1 MTTILYNINE
11 KIDVKPLIQKGN
23 FNLIFIVL
31 GVDMADKLTFLINI
45 AGRLG
50 ENVICLMASSTGS
63 PLI

>member
-1 MTTILYNINE
+1 MDI
-11 KIDVKPLIQKGN
+11 
-23 FNLIFIVL
+23 
-31 GVDMADKLTFLINI
+31 AAKLTFFINI

>member
-1 MTTILYNINE
+1 M
-11 KIDVKPLIQKGN
+11 
-23 FNLIFIVL
+23 
-31 GVDMADKLTFLINI
+31 DMAAKLTFLINI

>member
-1 MTTILYNINE
+1 MW
-11 KIDVKPLIQKGN
+11 
-23 FNLIFIVL
+23 NLEFSKEIWTYLFVL
-31 GVDMADKLTFLINI
+31 GMDMAAKLTFLINI